1 MGVKIK
7 GKFKINNS
15 NINDFVPPSDW
26 LDITNPDNNEILM
39 VVNDQSPA
47 IAFAVTTVSG
57 SYTIDWGDGTI
68 ETDRV
73 SNTTYQHSYTE
84 GTGTPCSEGYTTF
97 KIKITGGSSVI
108 TSFKV
113 RRHNLT
119 VFQQNHAILYANI
132 SNVTG
137 LTTCSYMFCDSTNKY
152 VVCRSLR
159 SVIIPISWGNV
170 TSCEAMFMSCA
181 SLTNIKLPSSWGNVN
196 TVKYMFAQCST
207 LRHILLPSSWDIITN
222 CQEMF
227 IGCNILTNIILP
239 SSWGL
244 VWTIVSMFDS
254 CTSLYNIQ
262 LPNNFG
268 NITFVNNFINF
279 CYPLKNN
286 TNFRYLGSLTQ
297 QCGFQDAFNQCENIQ
312 GTVTLD
318 SLISKLGF
326 YGTVAIPLKLTGLR
340 LTNTGS
346 TFTGVSPQ
354 IDVSYTS
361 LGLSALVDLFND
373 LPTLVSKTI
382 NITGCPGSSLLT
394 PAERL
399 IATNKGWSIIG

>member
-1 MGVKIK
+1 
-7 GKFKINNS
+7 
-15 NINDFVPPSDW
+15 
-26 LDITNPDNNEILM
+26 
-39 VVNDQSPA
+39 
-47 IAFAVTTVSG
+47 
-57 SYTIDWGDGTI
+57 
-68 ETDRV
+68 
-73 SNTTYQHSYTE
+73 
-84 GTGTPCSEGYTTF
+84 
-97 KIKITGGSSVI
+97 
-108 TSFKV
+108 
-113 RRHNLT
+113 
-119 VFQQNHAILYANI
+119 
-132 SNVTG
+132 
-137 LTTCSYMFCDSTNKY
+137 
-152 VVCRSLR
+152 
-159 SVIIPISWGNV
+159 
-170 TSCEAMFMSCA
+170 MSCA

-297 QCGFQDAFNQCENIQ
+297 QCNFTDTFKNCENIQ

-318 SLISKLGF
+318 SLITKLGF
-326 YGTVAIPLKLTGLR
+326 YGTAAIPLKLTGLR

-346 TFTGVSPQ
+346 TFTGTSPQ

-361 LGLSALVDLFND
+361 LGQSALVDLFND
-373 LPTLVSKTI
+373 LPTLTSKTI

-394 PAERL
+394 AAERL
-399 IATNKGWSIIG
+399 IATNKGWSITG